1 MDLWIALL
9 VGAAAFV
16 FGYFLRPLRVL
27 IVIAVAIVA
36 LVISNGWLSGGS
48 GSSSGETSVIENYQA
63 NYKVESNGDLLQEE
77 TLDVRFYQ
85 QRRGIFRFFDE
96 SGPEDSRASHP
107 VEVISVQRCPANGA
121 SFGLRCL
128 QNTHFPMVFIEEG
141 FYQSQGQNQ
150 SVDIFFG
157 SCYLFL

>member
-77 TLDVRFYQ
+77 TLDVRF
-85 QRRGIFRFFDE
+85 
-96 SGPEDSRASHP
+96 
-107 VEVISVQRCPANGA
+107 
-121 SFGLRCL
+121 
-128 QNTHFPMVFIEEG
+128 
-141 FYQSQGQNQ
+141 
-150 SVDIFFG
+150 
-157 SCYLFL
+157 